1 MMSEP
6 GSRLQ
11 ERCLARM
18 ETELSEMEAFR
29 DSGGIILGYLCQG
42 FPPAAAA
49 GLGMW
54 PVRVLSEA
62 GIELEDKGGLLVRPD
77 ICPLVKVFLGGVST
91 GSGIYGLVD
100 VWAGLATCD
109 QTRRCFSELPG
120 LTGARVHHLQLPAT
134 RSRASEDYYGTLIE
148 RFCADAAEDGYDQ
161 AKALKYA
168 NDRFLAGLVLADAA
182 FSGSVS
188 PLDLHWLSHL
198 FHIARPDGLDGV
210 LTALL
215 EDAEPFSPEFRIAM
229 AGSPVA
235 LEDVAILAILQS
247 RKVGVVPLHCTGLQ
261 SLPAFDLNGLPPSGE
276 PRDLASMAYGSIRCA
291 RSRPNHEMFDYIGN
305 GIADTSAAG
314 LIVKTMKFC
323 DLWFTERERFRER
336 MTVPVLV
343 IDTSFSP
350 GETERQSTRV
360 EAFLD
365 TVVQQ

>member
-1 MMSEP
+1 MLEP

-18 ETELSEMEAFR
+18 ETEFSEMREFS
-29 DSGGIILGYLCQG
+29 DSGKKILGYLCQG

-54 PVRVLSEA
+54 PVRVLSET

-120 LTGARVHHLQLPAT
+120 LTGAVVHHFQLPAT
-134 RSRASEDYYGTLIE
+134 RSEASEAYYRRMVE

-168 NDRFLAGLVLADAA
+168 NDRFSAGSVLVDAA
-182 FSGSVS
+182 LSGAVS
-188 PLDLHWLSHL
+188 PLDLHWLFHL
-198 FHIARPDGLDGV
+198 FHIARPEGLDGI
-210 LTALL
+210 LTLLL
-215 EDAEPFSPEFRIAM
+215 EDAEPFRPEFRVVL
-229 AGSPVA
+229 AGSSIS
-235 LEDVAILAILQS
+235 LEDVAILSILQS
-247 RKVGVVPLHCTGLQ
+247 RKVGVVPLHCSGLQ
-261 SLPAFDLNGLPPSGE
+261 SLPAFDLNALPVSGE
-276 PRDLASMAYGSIRCA
+276 PRDLAGMAFRSIRCA
-291 RSRPNHEMFDYIGN
+291 RSRPNEEMFGYIER
-305 GIADTSAAG
+305 GIVQTSSAG

-350 GETERQSTRV
+350 GETERQSARV

-365 TVVQQ
+365 TMVHR

>member
-1 MMSEP
+1 MLEP

-18 ETELSEMEAFR
+18 ETEFSEMQAFR
-29 DSGGIILGYLCQG
+29 DSGGEILGYLCQG

-62 GIELEDKGGLLVRPD
+62 GIELEDKGALLVRPD

-134 RSRASEDYYGTLIE
+134 RSEASEAYYRGLVE

-168 NDRFLAGLVLADAA
+168 NDRFLAGSVLVDAA
-182 FSGSVS
+182 LSGSVS
-188 PLDLHWLSHL
+188 PLDLHWLFHF
-198 FHIARPDGLDGV
+198 FHIARPDGLDGI
-210 LTALL
+210 LTSLL
-215 EDAEPFSPEFRIAM
+215 EDAEPFSPEVRVVM
-229 AGSPVA
+229 AGSSVA
-235 LEDVAILAILQS
+235 LEDVAILSVLQS
-247 RKVGVVPLHCTGLQ
+247 RNVGVIPLHCTGMQ
-261 SLPAFDLNGLPPSGE
+261 SLPAFDLNGMPRSGS
-276 PRDLASMAYGSIRCA
+276 PGDLADMAFRSIRCA
-291 RSRPNHEMFDYIGN
+291 RSRPNEEMFCYIEN
-305 GIADTSAAG
+305 GIAQTSSSG

-336 MTVPVLV
+336 ITVPVLV
-343 IDTSFSP
+343 IDTAFSP
-350 GETERQSTRV
+350 GETERQSARV
-360 EAFLD
+360 EAFLE
-365 TVVQQ
+365 TVVQP